1 MSAAAPVP
9 ADEVDAAPTG
19 TMSLMAPALPR
30 PRQVTIAGWMV
41 MACSVAVVLTVF
53 QQIAGLHTL
62 DTREAVQRLLDAPP
76 FEGTGLSVD
85 EVIGVVRVL
94 SMVAAACATA
104 TAILGWHVLQ
114 RSKSSRVALTVLA
127 VPLFVTGLGTGGLLS
142 TAVLAAAL
150 LLWLQPARDWF
161 DGRWQPAPPAPSS
174 PTSGRTSAP
183 PTSPPTSPPASPPG
197 SGQEQPRPYA
207 GWPPPQQSWPPP
219 AATLPPPA
227 APRAAPPAAPS
238 AAGTP
243 VPSVG
248 RPPAVVAA
256 AVLTW
261 VCSVLLGGLF
271 VAGSLWLMASP
282 DPLMDEMTRQHP
294 ELISDGSVT
303 VDMVRAMLAVV
314 ASVIGLWVLTSCV
327 AAVFV
332 LRRAAWA
339 RIVLLVSSAVAALG
353 LVALTVLNFA
363 MVLPLVGA
371 AGVVA
376 LLLRRD
382 VSAWFSRPR

>member
-1 MSAAAPVP
+1 
-9 ADEVDAAPTG
+9 
-19 TMSLMAPALPR
+19 
-30 PRQVTIAGWMV
+30 

-76 FEGTGLSVD
+76 FQGTGLSVD
-85 EVIGVVRVL
+85 DVIGVVRVL

-127 VPLFVTGLGTGGLLS
+127 VPLFVTGLGTGGVLS

-174 PTSGRTSAP
+174 PAPGRTSP
-183 PTSPPTSPPASPPG
+183 PPSSTPSSTPTLPPASPPG
-197 SGQEQPRPYA
+197 AGQEQPRPYA
-207 GWPPPQQSWPPP
+207 GWPPPQQSWPLPQG
-219 AATLPPPA
+219 TWPPPA
-227 APRAAPPAAPS
+227 STLPPRAAPPAP
-238 AAGTP
+238 GTP
-243 VPSVG
+243 APSVG

-294 ELISDGSVT
+294 ELVSDGSVT
-303 VDMVRAMLAVV
+303 VDMVRVMLAVV
-314 ASVIGLWVLTSCV
+314 ASVIGLWVLAACV
-327 AAVFV
+327 AAFFL

-339 RIVLLVSSAVAALG
+339 RAVLIVSSGVAGLG
-353 LVALTVLNFA
+353 LVVLALLNSA
-363 MVLPLVGA
+363 MVVPLAGA
-371 AGVVA
+371 VAVVA

-382 VSAWFSRPR
+382 VSGWFGRPR